1 MPRRPCA
8 AVLAAVLAGCTV
20 GPSYVAD
27 RPTLPAA
34 FGEHP
39 ATPAEVARTE
49 AEQRAWWAS
58 FHDPLLDALVE
69 QAIGGNLELRAEAQ
83 RIIEARAARNE
94 ERAAFYPQVDFNTEF
109 AEQHFSSTVE
119 YPPLPNANLFNRQ
132 YQGGPQISW
141 ELDVFGR
148 IRREVQARDAELQAT
163 IEERSGALVS
173 LLAELANQYMTLRSA
188 QARLRIAQDD
198 VRIAADGLQ
207 LTQRTFAQGLG
218 TTLQIAQAQGQLDTV
233 RAELSPLHTAIER
246 AAHAIGVLTGQL
258 PERDVAMLETPA
270 PMPAIPALPAA
281 LPSIVI
287 ARRPDIREAER
298 RYAASVARVG
308 VAVADLY
315 PRFNLPLYALPESS
329 EIHTL
334 FSSASLVWQAA
345 IAIDAPLYTGGRLRN
360 QVIAARAEAE
370 DARLSYEQTVLRA
383 FGEVEDAISA
393 YRDDAIRLVELRRAA
408 ADNRLALTRAQ
419 ALYSHGL
426 SGFLDVLTAERS
438 VSAADDA
445 LALGQLALTTDAVA
459 LFRAIGAGWQGVD
472 WDRPELPVSPAL
484 EIEAAA
490 AARATAPPPAPL
502 RPRDLQP
509 PPR

>member
-1 MPRRPCA
+1 MRCRVIACVLVA
-8 AVLAAVLAGCTV
+8 ALAACRAV
-20 GPSYVAD
+20 GPDYKPD
-27 RPTLPAA
+27 LPPLPAL

-39 ATPAEVARTE
+39 ATPQEIARTE

-58 FHDPLLDALVE
+58 FHDPVLDALVE

-94 ERAAFYPQVDFNTEF
+94 ERAAFYPQVNFNTEF
-109 AEQHFSSTVE
+109 AEQHYSTTLE
-119 YPPLPNANLFNRQ
+119 FPPLHGVSPFNRQ

-141 ELDVFGR
+141 EIDVFGR
-148 IRREVQARDAELQAT
+148 IRREVEARDAELQAT
-163 IEERSGALVS
+163 IEDRRGALVS
-173 LLAELANQYMTLRSA
+173 LLAELANQYITLRSA
-188 QARLRIAQDD
+188 QSRLRIAEDD

-207 LTQRTFAQGLG
+207 LTQRSFAEGLG
-218 TTLQIAQAQGQLDTV
+218 NSLQVAQAQGQLDTE
-233 RAELSPLHTAIER
+233 RAALSPLHTAVAR
-246 AAHAIGVLTGQL
+246 AAHAIGILTGQL
-258 PERDVAMLETPA
+258 PERYVAMLEAPA

-298 RYAASVARVG
+298 RYAAAVARIG
-308 VAVADLY
+308 VAVAELY
-315 PRFNLPLYALPESS
+315 PQFTLPLYALPESS
-329 EIHTL
+329 QLHTL

-345 IAIDAPLYTGGRLRN
+345 ISATAPLYTGGRLRN

-370 DARLSYEQTVLRA
+370 DARLSYEQTVLRS

-393 YRDDAIRLVELRRAA
+393 YRDDAVRLGQLKLAA
-408 ADNRLALTRAQ
+408 ADNRLALARAQ

-438 VSAADDA
+438 VSSADDA
-445 LALGQLALTTDAVA
+445 LALGQLAQTEDAVA

-472 WDRPELPVSPAL
+472 WDRVTLPVSPAL

-490 AARATAPPPAPL
+490 ASRSIAPP
-502 RPRDLQP
+502 R
-509 PPR
+509 